1 MMASYG
7 HWLQWVAKPA
17 AIAVCVLS
25 LSACNTTGNS
35 FDTSALRFI
44 VPGQTTLAEATT
56 LLGASPVNTY
66 QQQDGSLMARW
77 AHNTSLMTDAV
88 YFNQELWL
96 DFGPDGRFTR
106 INKSVNIPRA
116 NMYKDGHVV
125 NTAQPSAAAQYAPQ
139 AAPAAPQFT
148 APDVVP
154 TAPARTAPAAT
165 PAPAVMYRPAVSYPL
180 PQ

>member
-1 MMASYG
+1 MMALFG
-7 HWLQWVAKPA
+7 HWPQWTAKPA
-17 AIAVCVLS
+17 AIAVCVLG

-77 AHNTSLMTDAV
+77 AHNASLMTDAI

-116 NMYKDGHVV
+116 NMYKDGQVV
-125 NTAQPSAAAQYAPQ
+125 NTAQPSSAAQYAPR
-139 AAPAAPQFT
+139 AAPQCIPPE
-148 APDVVP
+148 AVP

>member
-1 MMASYG
+1 MPIFG
-7 HWLQWVAKPA
+7 DWQQWAFKPA
-17 AIAVCVLS
+17 AVAACVLV
-25 LSACNTTGNS
+25 LAGCNTTGSS

-44 VPGQTTLAEATT
+44 VPGQTTLAEASS
-56 LLGASPVNTY
+56 LLGASPINTY

-77 AHNTSLMTDAV
+77 AHNASLMTDAI

-96 DFGPDGRFTR
+96 DFGPDGRFVR

-125 NTAQPSAAAQYAPQ
+125 NTVQPPAATQY
-139 AAPAAPQFT
+139 AAPQL
-148 APDVVP
+148 APTVTTVP
-154 TAPARTAPAAT
+154 AT
-165 PAPAVMYRPAVSYPL
+165 PVPAPAPAPAIMYKPAVSYPL

>member
-1 MMASYG
+1 MMALFG
-7 HWLQWVAKPA
+7 HWQQWAAKPA
-17 AIAVCVLS
+17 AAAACVLV
-25 LSACNTTGNS
+25 LAGCNTTGSS

-44 VPGQTTLAEATT
+44 VPGQTTLAEATA
-56 LLGASPVNTY
+56 LLGASPANTY

-77 AHNTSLMTDAV
+77 AHNASLMTDAI

-96 DFGPDGRFTR
+96 DFGPDGRFVR

-125 NTAQPSAAAQYAPQ
+125 NTVQSSAAAPY
-139 AAPAAPQFT
+139 AAPHAPMQFT
-148 APDVVP
+148 APDAAP
-154 TAPARTAPAAT
+154 TAPVRTAPAAT
-165 PAPAVMYRPAVSYPL
+165 PAPAVMYKPAVSYPL

>member
-1 MMASYG
+1 MRALFGS
-7 HWLQWVAKPA
+7 WPQWAAKPA
-17 AIAVCVLS
+17 AVACVLVLAGCS
-25 LSACNTTGNS
+25 TTGNS

-44 VPGQTTLAEATT
+44 MPGQTTLAEASS

-77 AHNTSLMTDAV
+77 AHNASLMTDAI

-96 DFGPDGRFTR
+96 DFGPDGRFVR

-125 NTAQPSAAAQYAPQ
+125 NALQPSAAAHYAAPQ
-139 AAPAAPQFT
+139 VASPYVAAPAT
-148 APDVVP
+148 AKP
-154 TAPARTAPAAT
+154 TTAAS
-165 PAPAVMYRPAVSYPL
+165 PAPAIMYKPAVSYPL
-180 PQ
+180 SQ